1 MEKNLIEMEEMNA
14 VCLTPDHGVKLKKV
28 PVPKKAE
35 PRHLVLKMEVCA
47 INPGDKAF
55 IAGAF
60 PPGSIPVSLHD
71 ICGVSGAGKVIDIGD
86 GVPQKHKGKNVAV
99 YKSLKFSDNIVGT
112 WSEYA
117 HMHYQHCVILPDN
130 VNMEEYSGS
139 LVNSITPYAFLK
151 QITEEGHKGI
161 ICTAGNSATGCAML
175 GICLANN
182 VPIIS
187 IVRNDK
193 AKKQLKELDAPN
205 ILVQSE
211 TDFDTKLENLSN
223 QIHATAIFDGVGGE
237 LISRV
242 GKILPRGS
250 SIYTY
255 GFLGGDTPLCIHTSI
270 ILFKGLTIKGF
281 GNFTSETVQDPKKL
295 EEALNDLSE
304 IIARP
309 HFKTK
314 VGKLFK
320 LEEIN
325 DAMQFSSDNGSKAVI
340 SPSL

>member
-1 MEKNLIEMEEMNA
+1 MEKMKAI
-14 VCLTPDHGVKLKKV
+14 CLTPDHKVKLNNV
-28 PVPKKAE
+28 PMPQKAE
-35 PRHLVLKMEVCA
+35 PGYLIIKVKACG
-47 INPGDKAF
+47 INSGDKAF

-71 ICGVSGAGKVIDIGD
+71 ICGVSGAGKVIEVGD
-86 GVPQKHKGKNVAV
+86 GVPQKYKGKNVAV
-99 YKSLKFSDNIVGT
+99 YKSLKFSDKIVGT

-117 HMHYQHCVILPDN
+117 HMHYHHCVILPDN

-187 IVRNDK
+187 IVRNEK
-193 AKKQLKELDAPN
+193 AKKYLEKLDAPN
-205 ILVQSE
+205 ILVQS
-211 TDFDTKLENLSN
+211 TTNFNAKLEKLSN
-223 QIHATAIFDGVGGE
+223 QIHATAVFDGVGGE

-242 GKILPRGS
+242 AKILPRGS

-255 GFLGGDTPLCIHTSI
+255 GFLGGDTPLCIHTSM
-270 ILFKGLTIKGF
+270 ILMKGLTIKGF
-281 GNFTSETVQDPKKL
+281 GNFTSETVKDPKKL

-304 IIARP
+304 IIDRP

-314 VGKLFK
+314 VGKIFK
-320 LEEIN
+320 LKEID
-325 DAMQFSSDNGSKAVI
+325 DAIQFSSDNGSKAVL